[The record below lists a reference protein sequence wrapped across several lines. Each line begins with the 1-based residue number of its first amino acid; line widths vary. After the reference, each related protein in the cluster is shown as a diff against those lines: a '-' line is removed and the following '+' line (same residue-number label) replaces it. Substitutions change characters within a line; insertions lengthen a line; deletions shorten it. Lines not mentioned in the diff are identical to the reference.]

1 MVKAKRGLG
10 KGLGALIP
18 DDNLNVSRETQAVMT
33 VDINMIKPNKEQPRS
48 YFDDDKLDNLAD
60 SIKEHGVLQPIIL
73 KSIEKGY
80 EIIAG
85 ERRWRASRKA
95 GLAEIPAIVKELSNI
110 EIVQVALIENLQRED
125 LNAIE
130 EAVAYKSLMEEY
142 AFTQERVSQV
152 VGKSRS
158 HIANIVRLLTLS
170 NDVRMY
176 IIEDRITSG
185 HGRALAAINNDQ
197 LQLSLATRIV
207 EEGLSVRDIERLISN
222 LASSKEKKVG
232 NTTDKDPNA
241 TYAERVLKDHFDTK
255 VNVKMGKRKGKIE
268 IEFYGE
274 KDLSRIL
281 EIMKFQ

>member
-60 SIKEHGVLQPIIL
+60 SIKEHGVLQPIIV

-95 GLAEIPAIVKELSNI
+95 GLSEIPAIVKELSNI

-170 NDVRMY
+170 NDVRTY

-185 HGRALAAINNDQ
+185 HGRALAAISNEQ

-222 LASSKEKKVG
+222 LASSKEKK
-232 NTTDKDPNA
+232 N
-241 TYAERVLKDHFDTK
+241 H
-255 VNVKMGKRKGKIE
+255 
-268 IEFYGE
+268 
-274 KDLSRIL
+274 
-281 EIMKFQ
+281 